1 MDNQNGENLDWNIP
15 PSIGDTPN
23 DLEISGIDIS
33 QSIISKLGD
42 FSSEFPETKKQ
53 KEPKDTSYIYDYVAK
68 YGIEEVVIS
77 NLQKLQ
83 EKELIN
89 VPFFQKLRKIFN
101 PQMIKSKL
109 MKGLGI
115 RESYTGFHEFM
126 KGDRADLPNVGICK
140 IAKTVGYDVMIV
152 PIPENITKL
161 EMDRL
166 NLYRESFLQ
175 AIENKIAELKI
186 PITRTRNKEKDKPKE
201 INKDFIQNL
210 SKTENDLLKE
220 LANVPNTEI
229 DKTIGINDIFDDK
242 QGEIQMEQK
251 PFVRKP
257 KAEKSEEAEISN
269 YLTDSIDF
277 NPDDFTDD
285 FDDFILPTQDI
296 DSLNI
301 QNINSIDMGDYEDSL
316 TNLRKIDEDDDFTFG
331 ESEDLESIK

>member
-33 QSIISKLGD
+33 QSIISKLSD

-186 PITRTRNKEKDKPKE
+186 PVTRTRNKEKDKPKE

-257 KAEKSEEAEISN
+257 KAEKSEEDEISN

>member
-220 LANVPNTEI
+220 LANVPNMET

>member
-15 PSIGDTPN
+15 PSIGNTPN

-33 QSIISKLGD
+33 QSIISKLSD

-220 LANVPNTEI
+220 LANVPNTET

-257 KAEKSEEAEISN
+257 KVEKSEEAEISN
-269 YLTDSIDF
+269 YLNDSIDF